1 MGAIATEQLR
11 GKWLTGINRRR
22 WQLFKAN
29 RRGFW
34 SFWIFLVLFVAE
46 PLCAGPRQ

>member
-1 MGAIATEQLR
+1 MALVKLSGLNQ
-11 GKWLTGINRRR
+11 RR

-34 SFWIFLVLFVAE
+34 SFWIFLVLFVISV
-46 PLCAGPRQ
+46 LRAGYRQ